1 MIIPNRAFDA
11 FWELKDKSIIIEI
24 PQNIDKGT
32 LIFRQQL

>member
-32 LIFRQQL
+32 IIFRQQL